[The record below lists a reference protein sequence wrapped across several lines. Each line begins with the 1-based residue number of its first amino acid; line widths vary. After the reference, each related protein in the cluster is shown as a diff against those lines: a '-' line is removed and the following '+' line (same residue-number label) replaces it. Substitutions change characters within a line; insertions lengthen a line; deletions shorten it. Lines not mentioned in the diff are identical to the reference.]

1 MTPKIRTRIPA
12 GLFAGLLT
20 VLLLTSCLHKERKG
34 IKPMVSGKPGEV
46 LLVIDPY
53 LWESSLGEFF
63 TKLFSTPFEGLPADE
78 PIYDLIHI
86 PTSGFNKIFKGHRN
100 IFLVKIAGEY
110 REPKIII
117 QRDIWAYPQLVVNLV
132 APSDTSMVRYLRQ
145 NQDKLL
151 ALLKEDERNRIIMNY
166 SKNLARGIDAK
177 LRDEHG
183 LSISVPAGYEMD
195 VDSSDFI
202 WLAHET
208 PEISQGVLIYYYPY
222 TDPNTF
228 TKEYLIK
235 KRDEFTKKYVPGPR
249 KGSYMITEADYP
261 VIFRELEENN
271 RYIAE
276 LKGLWKLQNG
286 FMGGPFVSHTMLDE
300 KNNRVVTADGFVYA
314 PGQNKRNYVRE
325 LEAILQTFKVVE

>member
-1 MTPKIRTRIPA
+1 MTPKINNRLTS
-12 GLFAGLLT
+12 GMLAGLLMI
-20 VLLLTSCLHKERKG
+20 LLLTSCLDKERKG
-34 IKPMVSGKPGEV
+34 LKPMVAGRPGEV

-53 LWESSLGEFF
+53 LWESSIGEYF
-63 TKLFSTPFEGLPADE
+63 TRLFSEPFEGLPADE

-86 PTSGFNKIFKGHRN
+86 PSSSFNKIFKSHRN
-100 IFLVKIAGEY
+100 IFLVKIGSEFK
-110 REPKIII
+110 EPKIIV
-117 QRDIWAYPQLVVNLV
+117 QRDIWAYPQLVVNLIG
-132 APSDTSMVRYLRQ
+132 PSDTSLVRYLRQ
-145 NQDKLL
+145 SQEKLL
-151 ALLKEDERNRIIMNY
+151 TLLKVDERNRIIMNY
-166 SKNLARGIDAK
+166 SKNLAKGVDVK
-177 LRDEHG
+177 LRQEHG
-183 LSISVPAGYEMD
+183 VSISVPAGYEMD
-195 VDSSDFI
+195 VDSANFV
-202 WLAHET
+202 WLSHET
-208 PEISQGVLIYYYPY
+208 AEISQGILIYFYPY

-228 TKEYLIK
+228 TPEYLVK
-235 KRDEFTKKYVPGPR
+235 KRDEFTRRYVPGP
-249 KGSYMITEADYP
+249 KEGSYMITEKDYP